1 MSVTEAELKAAAVA
15 PRVTREDVQE
25 AIAHEEFIY
34 SGTLTICILTLTTG
48 TKLTGE
54 SACASP
60 ANYNKDIGDRLA
72 REQAIGKIWPLLG
85 FELKSKLSKIEKAG
99 APTGNIL
106 HLGSPVTY
114 LGTKVVHAV
123 AMTRGA
129 YNLYRGWE
137 VPKDENPEDNG
148 YLVEYA
154 DGGAP
159 NVKGHTGYVSWSP
172 REVFERAYD
181 VGVRQTQ

>member
-1 MSVTEAELKAAAVA
+1 MPVTEEELKAAAVA

-25 AIAHEEFIY
+25 AIAHEKFIY
-34 SGTLTICILTLTTG
+34 DGTLTICILTLTNG
-48 TKLTGE
+48 IKLTGE

-60 ANYNKDIGDRLA
+60 ANYNKEIGDRLA

-85 FELKSKLSKIEKAG
+85 FELKSKLSQIEKAG

-114 LGTKVVHAV
+114 IGTKVIHAV
-123 AMTRGA
+123 AMTRAA
-129 YNLYRGWE
+129 YNLYRGWDL
-137 VPKDENPEDNG
+137 PKDENGDDNG

-159 NVKGHTGYVSWSP
+159 NVPGHTGYVSWSP
-172 REVFERAYD
+172 REVFEKAYSID
-181 VGVRQTQ
+181 IRQV